1 MNSITWQLRVTVSLF
16 IPLTQNR
23 HTHKTH
29 TPSSS
34 SLSSLQVIIG
44 QTQPAQA
51 INEISLKNHKT
62 HVYNKTINLLHLT
75 HKSQTPIF
83 EHSRLLS

>member
-1 MNSITWQLRVTVSLF
+1 MYSIHLSHTLS
-16 IPLTQNR
+16 
-23 HTHKTH
+23 HTHKHTH
-29 TPSSS
+29 HHH

-44 QTQPAQA
+44 QTQPPQA
-51 INEISLKNHKT
+51 FNEISLKNHKT

-83 EHSRLLS
+83 DHSRLLS

>member
-1 MNSITWQLRVTVSLF
+1 MTIIWQCISIHL
-16 IPLTQNR
+16 PLTL
-23 HTHKTH
+23 TH
-29 TPSSS
+29 TKKYIHHHHH

-44 QTQPAQA
+44 QTQPPQA

-62 HVYNKTINLLHLT
+62 HVYNKTINRLHLT

-83 EHSRLLS
+83 DHSRLLS